1 MNAQDLSCSI
11 LDINFS
17 FGIERNMSQERSKRV
32 LGKQKSPQT

>member
-11 LDINFS
+11 LDITFS
-17 FGIERNMSQERSKRV
+17 SGIQKNMSQERSKKL